1 MAIHRYTKKS
11 KEMAK
16 GMKLIKKD
24 FNKWDKEELSLI
36 VDGYTARQIADYI
49 LANQK
54 IVDRLK
60 ELSKEHKFIC
70 VCNGHCCNN
79 HELQLETILGDKK

>member
-1 MAIHRYTKKS
+1 MINPEDIEIYDSTIGFNMGKQFSLEILSS
-11 KEMAK
+11 KREK
-16 GMKLIKKD
+16 LELIKQ
-24 FNKWDKEELSLI
+24 
-36 VDGYTARQIADYI
+36 QIISNDI
-49 LANQK
+49 

-70 VCNGHCCNN
+70 VCNGHCCDN